1 MTLYRNGSALIGD
14 KLVRTDIVVNHG
26 KIIEIAPEIV
36 ADEQTEVVD
45 CTNRYILPALV
56 DIHTHGANGYDFN
69 TADLAGMR
77 KIMEFYIAHGVGT
90 VLPTVMTDS
99 DEVICRQASWQRNIP
114 R

>member
-56 DIHTHGANGYDFN
+56 DIHTHGANATRSF
-69 TADLAGMR
+69 AVRLR
-77 KIMEFYIAHGVGT
+77 
-90 VLPTVMTDS
+90 LS
-99 DEVICRQASWQRNIP
+99 ASWQRNIP